1 MLCIHLWLYFLFLEK
16 VVEESTVPVYGAEAN
31 MSSLSLPPLPSSLFA
46 GLPLSSSN
54 ESSRLA
60 GTRHPLPFEGKTL
73 SIFAQ
78 KKIIA
83 IIKKNCDRNGKNNI

>member
-1 MLCIHLWLYFLFLEK
+1 MFSLCLHFSFLEK
-16 VVEESTVPVYGAEAN
+16 VVEESTVPVYGAETN

-60 GTRHPLPFEGKTL
+60 GTRHPLPFEGKDT
-73 SIFAQ
+73 IHFYTEKNYRHHE
-78 KKIIA
+78 KKL
-83 IIKKNCDRNGKNNI
+83 RL